1 MRDESLTQILSESM
15 QGVLESMCF
24 IMVDG
29 EADPTAE
36 PPTPRLEVRLPF
48 KGFRTGQF
56 WLSLTSSVAEE
67 IAVGFTGSPETLP
80 EQKVGE
86 VIGEIT
92 NMVCGATLSRYNLDA
107 LFDLGS
113 PVTSWF
119 ASTGANE
126 HIITPGPNRVDF
138 QVGADIISAAID
150 MRDSA

>member
-36 PPTPRLEVRLPF
+36 PPMPRLEVQLPF

-56 WLSLTSSVAEE
+56 WLSLTLSVAEE
-67 IAVGFTGSPETLP
+67 IAVGFTGAAEALP
-80 EQKVGE
+80 KEKVGE

-92 NMVCGATLSRYNLDA
+92 NMVCGATLSRYNVEA

-113 PVTSWF
+113 PVPSWM
-119 ASTGANE
+119 ASTGTNE
-126 HIITPGPNRVDF
+126 HIVIPGPNRVDF

-150 MRDSA
+150 MRDVA